1 MSATR
6 SRIAV
11 ACGLCLSFLAGPGLR
26 AQDVP
31 AMAPWAADALDAGC
45 LLRDELAALGG
56 GVHVGSQAIVRT
68 LGMERGEEVVRCLLA
83 LPAWRDH
90 VSSLNAGVNGA
101 SSLRFRV
108 QARPGVAGSGG
119 SGQAGVL
126 ARWRGPRGM
135 QGRLNASTSET
146 LPALGCR
153 LPRDVGDVL
162 IGTLS
167 PRIGQGVS
175 LWSSGAFDDLG
186 GLEGSHRMGS
196 FEPAASRARGHIDGV
211 GWMGNRTHGRDAVLW
226 ALAGRIWQGHGWTAA
241 VGGGRRTGRAGWLF
255 RLVPVAPGLWRSLLG
270 GHGGFE
276 SSGWSVRWGA
286 AAFRGGVS
294 ARCSILR
301 SWTAK
306 WEGFLTAGVEDPDHP
321 ALHSGERRATVPDP
335 QALSGRFFTAGLQWK
350 GAVSG
355 WWRTRWEDAVSPVRE
370 PRQRSALRLAGN
382 GHRLTVLVDAS
393 TPWNAGRE
401 WQWAVR
407 YRREWQAGEAH
418 SLALRLGASG
428 EEGRS
433 GGVVGI
439 HVRMEDRRGGR
450 WRFGVAQAWGHA
462 EAPTRYITGWD
473 RLPAQAFRDRD
484 AHLFLRHSRPG
495 RPIQWAVRLNVRDRE
510 VDTGPRFAP
519 APVHS
524 WWGVEFRP
532 QTRRTGRLARA
543 YIGRAESGPPS
554 SRRIQTQQGHGHD
567 FRHQEWTLH
576 PPPGWAV
583 PGD

>member
-1 MSATR
+1 MSAVRRRT
-6 SRIAV
+6 AV
-11 ACGLCLSFLAGPGLR
+11 ACGLSLSLLAGLGMR
-26 AQDVP
+26 AQEAP

-56 GVHVGSQAIVRT
+56 GVNVGSQDIAYT

-83 LPAWRDH
+83 LSAWRDH
-90 VSSLNAGVNGA
+90 VSSLNAGANGT

-108 QARPGVAGSGG
+108 QARPGVAGSEG
-119 SGQAGVL
+119 SRQAGVVG
-126 ARWRGPRGM
+126 RWRGPRGM
-135 QGRLNASTSET
+135 HVRLNASTST
-146 LPALGCR
+146 PAPALGCR
-153 LPRDVGDVL
+153 LSRDAGDVL

-175 LWSSGAFDDLG
+175 LWSLGAFDDLG

-196 FEPAASRARGHIDGV
+196 FEPAASRARGQIDGV
-211 GWMGNRTHGRDAVLW
+211 GWQGNRTDGRDAALW
-226 ALAGRIWQGHGWTAA
+226 ALAGRIWQGNGWTAA
-241 VGGGRRTGRAGWLF
+241 VGGGSRRGRTGWLF
-255 RLVPVAPGLWRSLLG
+255 RLVPVAPGGWRGLLG

-276 SSGWSVRWGA
+276 SNGWSVRWGA

-301 SWTAK
+301 SWTSE

-335 QALSGRFFTAGLQWK
+335 EALSGWFLTAGLQWK

-355 WWRTRWEDAVSPVRE
+355 WWRTRWEDSVSPVRE
-370 PRQRSALRLAGN
+370 PRQRSSLRLAGN

-393 TPWNAGRE
+393 TPWNEGRE
-401 WQWAVR
+401 WRWTVR
-407 YRREWQAGEAH
+407 YRRDWQAGEAH

-428 EEGRS
+428 EQDRS

-439 HVRMEDRRGGR
+439 HVRMEGRRGGR
-450 WRFGVAQAWGHA
+450 WRVGAAQAWGHD
-462 EAPTRYITGWD
+462 EAPARYFTGWD
-473 RLPAQAFRDRD
+473 RLPAQAFRHRD
-484 AHLFLRHSRPG
+484 AHLFLRHGRPG
-495 RPIQWAVRLNVRDRE
+495 HPIQWAVRLSLRDRD
-510 VDTGPRFAP
+510 VGAGPRFAP

-532 QTRRTGRLARA
+532 QTRRIGRLARA
-543 YIGRAESGPPS
+543 YIGRAESGLPS

-576 PPPGWAV
+576 PPPGWTV